1 LEKCHYKNLSWIYA
15 TATLSYFYIC
25 HFLHLKEY
33 PLRNYLYFNV
43 YFSINHTTPMHKI
56 GDQQQAWN
64 RRKNSNKK
72 GRIEAHD
79 WPASEDRTAPSPGVG
94 SEVLVE
100 AFDGKSP
107 YSTRRWPG

>member
-1 LEKCHYKNLSWIYA
+1 
-15 TATLSYFYIC
+15 
-25 HFLHLKEY
+25 
-33 PLRNYLYFNV
+33 
-43 YFSINHTTPMHKI
+43 MHKI